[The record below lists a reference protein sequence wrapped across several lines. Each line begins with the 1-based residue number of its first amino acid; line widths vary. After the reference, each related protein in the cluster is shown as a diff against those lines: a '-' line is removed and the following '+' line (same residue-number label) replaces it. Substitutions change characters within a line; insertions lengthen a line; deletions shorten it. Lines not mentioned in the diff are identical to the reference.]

1 MFSLRLGNLSSLLSE
16 SLING
21 FTTGAAMHVLS
32 SQLKD
37 LFGVK
42 IPRHVGYLQIIYVSH
57 ISLYVL
63 GGSMT

>member
-1 MFSLRLGNLSSLLSE
+1 MGKVASLLSE

-21 FTTGAAMHVLS
+21 FTTGAAIHVFV

-42 IPRHVGYLQIIYVSH
+42 VQGYKGMFQIVNVNIFA
-57 ISLYVL
+57 I
-63 GGSMT
+63 